1 MLPVQRCARRK
12 RIRSGREP
20 LDPQR
25 PVGGDADTGKDAR
38 TRAGIELPPTS
49 RARPTLASWL
59 TRLARTLQVAL
70 LIHLRQLPQT
80 LLQLLPG
87 SYSSPR
93 RFLRPFRHV
102 VARGLPLLSVIADI
116 EVRTMLGSALVAMA
130 ARLSTRAIGFR
141 QGSEKPPP
149 GPDARSRSAASAV
162 GRKFQPL
169 AACSLLLCSFL
180 ALQRASENRFLVIT
194 DQPT

>member
-1 MLPVQRCARRK
+1 MPSEAQKISVGPHDSKRVACLLPVQRCARRK

-25 PVGGDADTGKDAR
+25 PDGDADTGKDAR

-59 TRLARTLQVAL
+59 SRLARTLQVAL

-102 VARGLPLLSVIADI
+102 VARGLPLLSAIADI
-116 EVRTMLGSALVAMA
+116 DVRTMLGSALVAMA

-162 GRKFQPL
+162 GRKF
-169 AACSLLLCSFL
+169 
-180 ALQRASENRFLVIT
+180 
-194 DQPT
+194 

>member
-1 MLPVQRCARRK
+1 MR
-12 RIRSGREP
+12 GDREP
-20 LDPQR
+20 LAPQR
-25 PVGGDADTGKDAR
+25 LVGGDADTRREG
-38 TRAGIELPPTS
+38 TSTAGTELPPTP
-49 RARPTLASWL
+49 RATFASL
-59 TRLARTLQVAL
+59 LARTLQVAF

-102 VARGLPLLSVIADI
+102 VARGLPLLSAIADI

-130 ARLSTRAIGFR
+130 AQLSTRAVGFR
-141 QGSEKPPP
+141 QGSENRHPGQTRDLAQQLPPS
-149 GPDARSRSAASAV
+149 GGSSRLQHARSSCALFLRS
-162 GRKFQPL
+162 
-169 AACSLLLCSFL
+169 C
-180 ALQRASENRFLVIT
+180 QRASENRFLVIT